1 MDFKKEFL
9 KYFKYWPWFLA
20 SLILFAGAAYYY
32 IGAVSPIY
40 ETSALIN
47 IDTNK
52 EKDAEIISI
61 NNDKIDK
68 EEVLEEEKMFISSN
82 DFLSKV
88 VTDLKLNINYF
99 EKGFIENKVIY
110 DSPFEFKTHLS
121 NDSLPKISLNIKIVK
136 KGFIVSSTTNEKN
149 YLVRPNTIN
158 KNFEGIAFSIELA
171 PKTKKNLANYL
182 DKEYVVTLLPTGVV
196 VKNLRLE
203 IGIESY
209 KIPNTNLLLSH
220 TGNNPVISRK
230 ILANLIE
237 SLDKDIVANKQKK
250 LTKTIS
256 YLNKRIS
263 VFTKEKDSIENI
275 KENYLSSNNI
285 YVLDEYIA
293 TKTSDKTT
301 TTANSL
307 LNEKQIA
314 LTSHAIDD
322 IKRSS
327 DTSPLGTDYNLD
339 VPSVNQMLLNY
350 NSSLLES
357 ELILQRAQK
366 NNPAYLSL
374 KSQLKIQK
382 QTILNTLGDYLNH
395 LRQTNV
401 VNSIEKDNA
410 IAEAKSIPKKD
421 KELGKINNNLNL
433 KEETYLALLQ
443 RREEA
448 ILNGAVLESNL
459 SVLDSPQTDFSPI
472 FPKPKAFML
481 GAILF
486 GFLLPF
492 SIIFFNLKMD
502 SKIHSQEDLY
512 GELAAIPFLGIIPKI
527 NAKER
532 LDNSAT
538 SRSIIAESTRT
549 LFSNISYL
557 LPQKEENRGNV
568 LLYCS
573 SIQGEGKSFCAFH
586 SAIAISNLN
595 KKVLLIGADLRNP
608 QLHDYFNLQKSISGL
623 STFLYNK
630 NEDWKSFLIKESNFS
645 ENLDVLFSGEIPPN
659 PAQLLTNSNFEILLE
674 EAKNLY
680 DFIIID
686 SAPVLAVSDTLTF
699 SHLADVTV
707 FIAKSNYSDRRAL
720 LRLTNFI
727 NKGQLKN
734 VGIVINGIN
743 IKSAYGYSYNYTYQ
757 EKKEKKPWFKKS
769 IIQNV

>member
-1 MDFKKEFL
+1 MDFKKKFL

-32 IGAVSPIY
+32 IRAVSPTY
-40 ETSALIN
+40 ATSALIN

-52 EKDAEIISI
+52 EKEAEIISTD
-61 NNDKIDK
+61 NEKVDK

-99 EKGFIENKVIY
+99 EKGFLTNKVLY
-110 DSPFEFKTHLS
+110 DSPFEFKTYTP
-121 NDSLPKISLNIKIVK
+121 NDSLPNVSFNIKIVK
-136 KGFIVSSTTNEKN
+136 KGFMVSTTTTEKS
-149 YLVRPNTIN
+149 YLVQPNTIS
-158 KNFEGIAFSIELA
+158 KDFEDVAFSIELTPIA
-171 PKTKKNLANYL
+171 KKNLKNYL
-182 DKEYVVTLLPTGVV
+182 DKEYVVTLEHTGAVI
-196 VKNLRLE
+196 KRLRVE

-220 TGNNPVISRK
+220 TGNNPLISKK
-230 ILANLIE
+230 ILSNLIE

-263 VFTKEKDSIENI
+263 VFTKEKDSIENV
-275 KENYLSSNNI
+275 KENYLSTNDI
-285 YVLDEYIA
+285 YVLDEYI
-293 TKTSDKTT
+293 TIKTSDKTT

-307 LNEKQIA
+307 LNEKQIN
-314 LTSHAIDD
+314 LTIFAIDD

-327 DTSPLGTDYNLD
+327 DTSPLGTDYNLE

-350 NSSLLES
+350 NTSLLES

-382 QTILNTLGDYLNH
+382 QAILNTLNDYLNH
-395 LRQTNV
+395 LKQTNV
-401 VNSIEKDNA
+401 INKIEQGNA
-410 IAEAKSIPKKD
+410 IAEAKTIPKKD
-421 KELGKINNNLNL
+421 KELGKINNNLSL

-459 SVLDSPQTDFSPI
+459 TVLDSPQTDYSPV

-502 SKIHSQEDLY
+502 SKIHNQEDLY
-512 GELAAIPFLGIIPKI
+512 GELADIPFLGIIPKI
-527 NAKER
+527 NAKEK

-557 LPQKEENRGNV
+557 LPQKRDQKGSV

-586 SAIAISNLN
+586 SAITISNLN

-608 QLHDYFNLQKSISGL
+608 QLHDYFNLEKSILGL
-623 STFLYNK
+623 SNFLYNK
-630 NEDWKSFLIKESNFS
+630 NEDWKSFLIKEPNFS

-720 LRLTNFI
+720 LRLTSFI
-727 NKGQLKN
+727 KKEQLKN
-734 VGIVINGIN
+734 VGIVINGLN
-743 IKSAYGYSYNYTYQ
+743 IKSAYGYSYTYTYQ

>member
-9 KYFKYWPWFLA
+9 KYFKYWPWFLV
-20 SLILFAGAAYYY
+20 SLIVFTGAAYYY
-32 IGAVSPIY
+32 IDAVSPTY
-40 ETSALIN
+40 ATSALIN

-52 EKDAEIISI
+52 EKDAEIINT
-61 NNDKIDK
+61 NNEKIDK

-82 DFLSKV
+82 DFLTKV
-88 VTDLKLNINYF
+88 VSDLKLNINYF
-99 EKGFIENKVIY
+99 EKGYLENKVLY
-110 DSPFEFKTHLS
+110 DIPFEFKTYIS
-121 NDSLPKISLNIKIVK
+121 NDSLPKTAYNIKIVK
-136 KGFIVSSTTNEKN
+136 KGFIVGNSTTEKSYLIPNNAVSKVFEGVPFSIKLTKKAEKN
-149 YLVRPNTIN
+149 LRD
-158 KNFEGIAFSIELA
+158 
-171 PKTKKNLANYL
+171 YL
-182 DKEYVVTLLPTGVV
+182 DKEYVVTVEPTGMVI
-196 VKNLRLE
+196 KNLRLE
-203 IGIESY
+203 IGVLSY

-250 LTKTIS
+250 LSKTIS

-263 VFTKEKDSIENI
+263 VFTKEKDSIENV
-275 KENYLSSNNI
+275 KENYLSTNNI
-285 YVLDEYIA
+285 YVLDEYIT
-293 TKTSDKTT
+293 TKTSEKTT
-301 TTANSL
+301 TAANSL
-307 LNEKQIA
+307 LNEKQIGI
-314 LTSHAIDD
+314 TNFAIDD
-322 IKRSS
+322 IKRTS
-327 DTSPLGTDYNLD
+327 DTSPLGTDYNLEI
-339 VPSVNQMLLNY
+339 PSVNQMLLNY
-350 NSSLLES
+350 NSTLLES
-357 ELILQRAQK
+357 ELLLQRAQK

-382 QTILNTLGDYLNH
+382 QAILNTLGDYLSH
-395 LRQTNV
+395 LKQTNV
-401 VNSIEKDNA
+401 SNRIEQDNA
-410 IAEAKSIPKKD
+410 VAEAKTIPKKD
-421 KELGKINNNLNL
+421 KELGKINNNLSL

-459 SVLDSPQTDFSPI
+459 SILDSPQTDYSPV

-492 SIIFFNLKMD
+492 GFIFFSLQMD
-502 SKIHSQEDLY
+502 SKIHTQEDLY
-512 GELAAIPFLGIIPKI
+512 GELSDIPFLGIIPRI
-527 NAKER
+527 NAKEK

-557 LPQKEENRGNV
+557 LPQKEENKGNV

-586 SAIAISNLN
+586 TAIAISNLN

-608 QLHDYFNLQKSISGL
+608 QLHDYFNVEKSISGL
-623 STFLYNK
+623 SNFLHNN
-630 NEDWKSFLIKESNFS
+630 NEDWKSFLINESSFS
-645 ENLDVLFSGEIPPN
+645 ENLDVLLSGEIPPN

-686 SAPVLAVSDTLTF
+686 SAPILAVSDTLTF
-699 SHLADVTV
+699 SYLADVTV
-707 FIAKSNYSDRRAL
+707 FIAKSNYSDRKAL

-727 NKGQLKN
+727 KKGQLKN
-734 VGIVINGIN
+734 VGLVINGIN
-743 IKSAYGYSYNYTYQ
+743 LKSAYGYSYTYTYQ
-757 EKKEKKPWFKKS
+757 EKKVKKSWFKKA
-769 IIQNV
+769 